1 MNRSVSVRM
10 GRRHG
15 VRRVRSGRVL
25 VAVVALSGAA
35 AACSSSE
42 SASSSTTTTLA
53 RGSTST
59 TAPVT
64 SAPGTSAPGTSAG
77 GVDCAATQAAFGRV
91 RSLMA
96 VPPSQL
102 AQELP
107 AADREVQ
114 VIATQARGAGVPA
127 DVVETYLVN
136 QQTQFRNLT
145 QALSA
150 ADRSAAVQA
159 AMQQNAALNTPEVTR
174 AEAGITS
181 ALTAACPGLATP

>member
-15 VRRVRSGRVL
+15 VRPVRSGLAL

-35 AACSSSE
+35 AACGSSE

-64 SAPGTSAPGTSAG
+64 SAPGNSAG

-91 RSLMA
+91 RSLMTT
-96 VPPSQL
+96 PPGQL

-107 AADREVQ
+107 AVDRQVQ
-114 VIATQARGAGVPA
+114 VIATQARAAGVPA
-127 DVVETYLVN
+127 DVVQTYLVN
-136 QQTQFRNLT
+136 QQTQFQNLT

-150 ADRSAAVQA
+150 ADRSAAMQA
-159 AMQQNAALNTPEVTR
+159 AMQQNVALNTPEVTS

-181 ALTAACPGLATP
+181 ALKAACPGLTTP